1 MKQTLLR
8 AAIAIL
14 LLRLLWMYLIPAWNE
29 ITTDFQNYYTAAW
42 AVRHH
47 DPLIDLYD
55 TSWFQRESERAGI
68 ENRTALFNYFTPFSA
83 LVMWPVANM
92 PPLQAKRV
100 LVVVNLA
107 ALAAMAVA
115 AARFLKAS
123 RTLIL
128 LVALLGGDA
137 LGNNFTFGQFYI
149 VLTLLLVCVVIWVER
164 RPALAGWCLSLATAV
179 KLFPAIF
186 VLYLGS
192 LRRWNAIA
200 WALIGSAAFGLL
212 ALAMLGWIPYR
223 VYLEEVLP
231 RTLGGE
237 IQDPYNVRWN
247 TLQALLRRALL
258 FEPGL
263 NPHPI
268 ANQPLLYFFLRAFV
282 VLAILLVTL
291 VSLRGRRFGFVE
303 YGAVIA
309 AVSLITPSQASYHQI
324 LFFPA
329 VAALIHRERDVRRQM
344 TFAVIFALI
353 CSNYMGATARWDS
366 GVSMLLAF
374 PRVYLVFGLWFLFLF
389 PPSPSGRGQSAAR
402 SASPT
407 GRSLKNG
414 ARVRAGFAAI
424 ALIALISASIE
435 WQRWQADELDGAVMA
450 RPEDHGFLETHPAI
464 GSAGLIFS
472 ALRPEGYTVLH
483 PSAFE
488 AGLVYESHGAISGR
502 LPDGTGIRWTG
513 AIEPS
518 LGKASVIAVSE
529 DNHAILERTRN
540 DFAWR
545 EVLRRDTVLH
555 DPSISFDRSS
565 VAFSEVANGRYRISE
580 WNRSTGAVRV
590 LLEGSYDYR
599 YPAYAPAGGKLAFA
613 TNETGNWDVGEY
625 SFDTAHYE
633 VLTSSRANDYMPAYS
648 PDGKQIYFA
657 SDRRRG
663 YRFTA
668 IYTIEVRPS

>member
-8 AAIAIL
+8 AAVVVLA
-14 LLRLLWMYLIPAWNE
+14 LRLLWMYLIPAWNE

-68 ENRTALFNYFTPFSA
+68 ENQTALFNYFTPFSA

-100 LVVVNLA
+100 WVAVNLA

-115 AARFLKAS
+115 AAKYLKAP

-164 RPALAGWCLSLATAV
+164 RPALAGWCLSLAAAV

-192 LRRWNAIA
+192 LRRGHAIV
-200 WALIGSAAFGLL
+200 WTLISSAAFGLL
-212 ALAMLGWIPYR
+212 ALAMLGWIPHR

-329 VAALIHRERDVRRQM
+329 VAALIHRERDVRWQM
-344 TFAVIFALI
+344 TFAVIFALL

-366 GVSMLLAF
+366 GVMMLLAF
-374 PRVYLVFGLWFLFLF
+374 PRVYLVFGLWFLFLSLQ
-389 PPSPSGRGQSAAR
+389 PSPPGRGL
-402 SASPT
+402 SAS
-407 GRSLKNG
+407 G
-414 ARVRAGFAAI
+414 ARVRAGFAVIAFIAI
-424 ALIALISASIE
+424 VSASLD
-435 WQRWQADELDGAVMA
+435 WQRWKADELDRAVMA
-450 RPEDHGFLETHPAI
+450 RPEDHGLLEAHPAV

-472 ALRPEGYTVLH
+472 ALRPEGYTLIH

-488 AGLVYESHGAISGR
+488 TGLVYESHGAISGH

-540 DFAWR
+540 DFTWR

-555 DPSISFDRSS
+555 DPSIAFDGNSI
-565 VAFSEVANGRYRISE
+565 AFSEWVNGRYRILE
-580 WNRSTGAVRV
+580 WNRATGAIRA
-590 LLEGSYDYR
+590 LLEGSRDYR
-599 YPAYAPAGGKLAFA
+599 YPAYFPAGARLAFA

-625 SFDTAHYE
+625 SFDTARYE
-633 VLTSSRANDYMPAYS
+633 ILTSSRANDYMPAYS

-668 IYTIEVRPS
+668 IYTIALDR